1 MKPSQAM
8 ASDSTPPV
16 LEEQIPEELMKTGH
30 SHWLGAVV
38 LFVCLIGVWELSV
51 RGFAVS
57 PHFLPSPSAIALEF
71 ANLFDLLFSHLAVT
85 LLEVYIGFGIAAV
98 VGIVL
103 AVLVD
108 FSPWLRAIIQPYI
121 IVLQATPKI
130 ALAPFIVIWFGFG
143 IPSKIATAAIISFFP
158 IFINALAGFVST
170 SRHVIDLMT
179 VLRAKEHQIMWKAKF
194 PHALPYIFAGF
205 EIGIL
210 LSLIGAIVGEFV
222 SSTAGLGYL
231 IANFNHQLKT
241 AAAFAALLMLAIFGI
256 LSFGII
262 IWLKRRIVFWLGKI

>member
-1 MKPSQAM
+1 MKASQTTP
-8 ASDSTPPV
+8 SDSTPTV
-16 LEEQIPEELMKTGH
+16 LEEQIPEELIKTGH
-30 SHWLGAVV
+30 SHWLGAAM
-38 LFVCLIGVWELSV
+38 LFICLIGVWELSV
-51 RGFAVS
+51 RVFAVS

-143 IPSKIATAAIISFFP
+143 VPSKIATAAIISFFP

-210 LSLIGAIVGEFV
+210 LSLIGAVVGEFV

-256 LSFGII
+256 LSFGVI